1 MHAKIHKE
9 MTFQMLKDYPN
20 PNLLKFLVEG
30 TAKPGWKVDDATKEK
45 WLKEWMDMP
54 DDKKHAGKQRN
65 DHSYKLKK
73 TDGRFIIKFIGNR
86 PDQGTVIARLK
97 YDSRDVKEW
106 KVEEE
111 IRTCAIELA
120 KSIHWVIDFSTP
132 PHTVAGWGDREHS
145 KIEKDF
151 DKMWKNLYDKKKI
164 KFGRKNQIKDIY
176 RWAKKFVEDKYD
188 RNCKLLEVYQT
199 KGSILKE
206 SGETIGREVILDL
219 AQNLADFL
227 AYHDKILNFDKM
239 VKLLGIPPSKPSAAG
254 S

>member
-9 MTFQMLKDYPN
+9 LAFQLLEDYPN

-30 TAKPGWKVDDATKEK
+30 TAKQGWKEKKDKAIKEK

-54 DDKKHAGKQRN
+54 DNKKHSSKQKN
-65 DHSYKLKK
+65 DHSYKLEKIGK
-73 TDGRFIIKFIGNR
+73 TFRIKFIGKK

-132 PHTVAGWGDREHS
+132 PHTVAGWNDKEHA

-151 DKMWKNLYDKKKI
+151 DKVWEKLYDKKKI
-164 KFGRKNQIKDIY
+164 KFGRIKQIKDIY
-176 RWAKKFVEDKYD
+176 RWAKKFVEEKYA
-188 RNCKLLEVYQT
+188 RNCDLLNIYRSR
-199 KGSILKE
+199 GSILKGKGK
-206 SGETIGREVILDL
+206 SLGQEVILDL
-219 AQNLADFL
+219 AQNLADYL
-227 AYHDKILNFDKM
+227 AYHDKMLNFSKM
-239 VKLLGIPPSKPSAAG
+239 VTLV
-254 S
+254 